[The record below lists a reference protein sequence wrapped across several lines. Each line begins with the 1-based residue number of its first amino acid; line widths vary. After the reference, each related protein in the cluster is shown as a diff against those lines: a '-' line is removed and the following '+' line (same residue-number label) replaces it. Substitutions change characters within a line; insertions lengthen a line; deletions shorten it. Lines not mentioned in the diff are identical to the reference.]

1 MKRHRRQAFTLVEL
15 LVVIAIMAV
24 LTALLLPALSRAR
37 QAATTIRCAA
47 NLRQVGQM
55 FSLYANDYPGFYP
68 PVNWKHDLD
77 PSIPNFNSYGM
88 VHCLGPY
95 MGKREWAG
103 ISLGSPYI
111 FQWNSSSQVAF
122 RSSVFVCPEYLPT
135 GYTIQPYL
143 SGIAESSYLIKTNPL
158 PVDNTLPRKLAQMR
172 RPASQLIHVADSYQ
186 DYVLKDRATLLT
198 GGRSFDIKR
207 HRGGTAS
214 NLLFLDGHAATFTAD
229 YIRANV
235 TTRLTLD

>member
-1 MKRHRRQAFTLVEL
+1 MKQQRAFTLLEL
-15 LVVIAIMAV
+15 LVVIAAIAV
-24 LTALLLPALSRAR
+24 LISLLLPALTRAR
-37 QAATTIRCAA
+37 QMATTMRCAA

-55 FSLYANDYPGFYP
+55 FTLYANDYPGFYP

-95 MGKREWAG
+95 MGKRQWAG
-103 ISLGSPYI
+103 ISMTSPYI

-122 RSSVFVCPEYLPT
+122 RSSVFVCPEYTPI
-135 GYTIQPYL
+135 GYSIQPYL

-158 PVDNTLPRKLAQMR
+158 PVDNTLPRKLSQMR

-186 DYVLKDRATLLT
+186 DYVLKDRSTLLA
-198 GGRSFDIKR
+198 GGRSFDVKR
-207 HRGGTAS
+207 HRGGTAA
-214 NLLFLDGHAATFTAD
+214 NVLFFDGHVMTFTAD
-229 YIRANV
+229 YIRTNV
-235 TTRLTLD
+235 TSKLTLD